1 MSRSPRKSKVR
12 RASRPVVAIGRSRW
26 LRPTRTDSSG
36 VEAAGGAPIVSLYAL
51 SALLRPGAGL
61 DPEELAQVGIEDSSE
76 FDPGTQFQYSNTNP
90 VLLGLVLEKVTGKP
104 IGELYRQW
112 LIEPLGL
119 QETSFPDTDPSRPE
133 PYAHGYT
140 LQGQSDG
147 KPADA
152 TVWNPS
158 WGWTAGAMISRVD
171 DLLVYGQAL
180 GTGEALLPPE
190 RRPSG
195 STPSC
200 VTCRRS
206 TPT

>member
-1 MSRSPRKSKVR
+1 
-12 RASRPVVAIGRSRW
+12 
-26 LRPTRTDSSG
+26 
-36 VEAAGGAPIVSLYAL
+36 
-51 SALLRPGAGL
+51 
-61 DPEELAQVGIEDSSE
+61 
-76 FDPGTQFQYSNTNP
+76 
-90 VLLGLVLEKVTGKP
+90 VTGKP

-133 PYAHGYT
+133 PHAHGYT

-200 VTCRRS
+200 VICRRS